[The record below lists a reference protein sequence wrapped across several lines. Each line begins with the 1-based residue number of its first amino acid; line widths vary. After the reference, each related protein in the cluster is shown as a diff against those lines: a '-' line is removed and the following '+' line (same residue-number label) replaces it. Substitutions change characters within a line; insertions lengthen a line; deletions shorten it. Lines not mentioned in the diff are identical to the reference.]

1 MTPDARGVGA
11 GGNAFRCSAASQD
24 LAEPLAGSAST
35 VRAFL
40 LVEAPGAWGV
50 DAVTGSRL
58 PAPVKERLAELAR
71 VHGVRPL
78 MIRGHGRR
86 RTAGTRVFA
95 AFVHTDRPWVETT
108 FLDDAEA
115 LVGLDLDGLASGRSP
130 GLTPY
135 DEPLFLVCTHGRH
148 DACCAEL
155 GRPLCTAMHEAD
167 PEHTWEV
174 SHIGGDRFAPN
185 VLVLPEGLYYGRL
198 TPDDAATFV
207 AGHRA
212 GELSLPHLRGRC
224 AFPFAVQAAE
234 IYLREHLRLR
244 SVAALP
250 LVSSK
255 RDRDEV
261 RAVFEV
267 DRVRWRVRV
276 RSVRGVPRR
285 LTCRAVSDS
294 GGLEHTLLG
303 LEQLPA

>member
-1 MTPDARGVGA
+1 MTA
-11 GGNAFRCSAASQD
+11 AFRCSAASQD
-24 LAEPLAGSAST
+24 RAEPLAGSAST

-50 DAVTGSRL
+50 DAVSGSRL
-58 PAPVKERLAELAR
+58 PDPVRARLADLAR
-71 VHGVRPL
+71 LHRVRPL
-78 MIRGHGRR
+78 MIRGHGRQ
-86 RTAGTRVFA
+86 RTSGTRVFA
-95 AFVHTDRPWVETT
+95 AFVRGDRPWVETT
-108 FLDDAEA
+108 VLDDVEA
-115 LVGLDLDGLASGRSP
+115 LVDLDLDGLAAGRSP

-135 DEPLFLVCTHGRH
+135 DDPLFLVCTHGKH

-155 GRPLCTAMHEAD
+155 GRPLCKAMHAAA

-198 TPDDAATFV
+198 TPEDAADFV
-207 AGHRA
+207 DTHRA

-234 IYLREHLRLR
+234 IYLREHLRAR
-244 SVAALP
+244 AVAALA
-250 LVSSK
+250 LVSSD

-261 RAVFEV
+261 TAVFAV
-267 DRVRWRVRV
+267 DGVRWRVRV
-276 RSVRGVPRR
+276 RSAQGEPRR
-285 LTCRAVSDS
+285 LTCRALSDS

-303 LEQLPA
+303 LERI

>member
-1 MTPDARGVGA
+1 MTVG
-11 GGNAFRCSAASQD
+11 FRCSAASQD

-40 LVEAPGAWGV
+40 LVEAQGAWGV

-58 PAPVKERLAELAR
+58 PARVKERLSELAR

-78 MIRGHGRR
+78 MIRGHGRQ
-86 RTAGTRVFA
+86 RTEGTRVFA
-95 AFVHTDRPWVETT
+95 AHVHTDRPWVETT
-108 FLDDAEA
+108 LLDDVEA
-115 LVGLDLDGLASGRSP
+115 LLDLDLDGLASGRSP

-135 DEPLFLVCTHGRH
+135 DEPLFLVCTHGKH

-155 GRPLCTAMHEAD
+155 GRPLCKAMHDAA
-167 PEHTWEV
+167 PGHTWEV

-198 TPDDAATFV
+198 TPDDAASFV
-207 AGHRA
+207 ADHRA

-234 IYLREHLRLR
+234 IYLREHLRVR
-244 SVAALP
+244 AVPALP
-250 LVSSK
+250 LVSSA

-261 RAVFEV
+261 HAVFDV
-267 DRVRWRVRV
+267 DGVRWRVRV
-276 RSVRGVPRR
+276 RSVKGEPRR
-285 LTCRAVSDS
+285 LTCRAQSDS

-303 LEQLPA
+303 LEQLTA

>member
-1 MTPDARGVGA
+1 VTPDAREVPA
-11 GGNAFRCSAASQD
+11 GRDPFRCSAASQD
-24 LAEPLAGSAST
+24 LAEPIAGSAST

-50 DAVTGSRL
+50 DAVPGSRL
-58 PAPVKERLAELAR
+58 PAPVKERLAELSR

-78 MIRGHGRR
+78 MIRRHGRR
-86 RTAGTRVFA
+86 PSTGTRVFA
-95 AFVHTDRPWVETT
+95 AFVHTDRPWLETAV
-108 FLDDAEA
+108 LDDAETM
-115 LVGLDLDGLASGRSP
+115 VDLDLDGLAAGRSP

-135 DEPLFLVCTHGRH
+135 AEPLFLVCTHGRH

-155 GRPLCTAMHEAD
+155 GRPLCTAMHAAA
-167 PEHTWEV
+167 PEQTWEV

-185 VLVLPEGLYYGRL
+185 VLVLPDGLYYGRL
-198 TPDDAATFV
+198 TPDDAADFV

-212 GELSLPHLRGRC
+212 GQLSLPHLRGRC

-234 IYLREHLRLR
+234 IYLREHLRAR

-250 LVSSK
+250 LVSSG

-261 RAVFEV
+261 HAVFTV
-267 DRVRWRVRV
+267 DGVPWRVRV
-276 RSVRGVPRR
+276 RSERGEPRR
-285 LTCRAVSDS
+285 LTCRALSEQ

-303 LEQLPA
+303 LEQL

>member
-1 MTPDARGVGA
+1 MTADARVVPA
-11 GGNAFRCSAASQD
+11 GGDPFRCSAASQD
-24 LAEPLAGSAST
+24 LAEPIAGSAST

-58 PAPVKERLAELAR
+58 PAPVKERLAGLSR
-71 VHGVRPL
+71 RHGVRPL
-78 MIRGHGRR
+78 MIRGHGRGR
-86 RTAGTRVFA
+86 STGTRVFA
-95 AFVHTDRPWVETT
+95 AFVHTDRPWLETT
-108 FLDDAEA
+108 VLGDAEE
-115 LVGLDLDGLASGRSP
+115 LVDLDLEGLASGRSP

-155 GRPLCTAMHEAD
+155 GRPLARAMHAAA

-174 SHIGGDRFAPN
+174 SHVGGDRFAPN
-185 VLVLPEGLYYGRL
+185 VLVLPDGLYYGRL
-198 TPDDAATFV
+198 TPDDAADLV

-224 AFPFAVQAAE
+224 TFPFAVQAAE
-234 IYLREHLRLR
+234 IYLREHLRAR

-250 LVSSK
+250 LVSSG

-261 RAVFEV
+261 HAVFAV
-267 DRVRWRVRV
+267 DGVQWRVRV
-276 RSVRGVPRR
+276 RSVRGEPRR
-285 LTCRAVSDS
+285 LTCRAPSEQ

-303 LEQLPA
+303 LEQLAA